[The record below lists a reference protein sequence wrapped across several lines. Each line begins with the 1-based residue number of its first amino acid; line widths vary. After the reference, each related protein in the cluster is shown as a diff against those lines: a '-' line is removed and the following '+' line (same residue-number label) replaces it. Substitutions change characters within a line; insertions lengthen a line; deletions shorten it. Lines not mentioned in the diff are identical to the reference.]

1 MLQSLKIKNLLIAAI
16 MLLSAIL
23 IIIGGFGLYNQS
35 TTNDALKSVYEDR
48 TVCIGQ
54 LDLVIRGLANT
65 RLATTTALLEPT
77 EANIQKQLANIDEKD
92 AMVEKEWAAYTST
105 YLTPDEQKLADQFTI
120 DRKKYLEEGLHPLV
134 AALKDPHKLGDAI
147 KINGD
152 MPNLFE
158 PLRKDVNA
166 LIQIQLDVAKALY
179 TSSQHSYTMSKYFAI
194 SSIVLGVLMAVGFGM
209 FLIRAISVP
218 LEEAIRIASSVANG
232 DLSQKVEINSSNE
245 FGQLLQALKKM
256 TTNLVDIVSEVRV
269 GTESIASASAQIA
282 AGNLDLSNRTEA
294 QAGSLE
300 ETASAMEELTSTVKQ
315 NADNARQA
323 NQLAETASQVA
334 SKGGAVVSDVVNTMS
349 EINDSA
355 RKIADI
361 IGVIDGIAFQTNILA
376 LNAAVEAARA
386 GEQGRGFA
394 VVATEVRS
402 LAQRSAA
409 AAKEIKALIDD
420 SVDKVEQ
427 GNKQAAQAGSTMNE
441 VVNSVQRVTDIMSEI
456 SAASR
461 EQSQGIEEV
470 NQAITQMDETT
481 QQNAALV
488 EQAAAAAKS
497 LQDQAANL
505 EGLVNQFQLSN
516 TSSHSRLG
524 SSPKNI
530 TPRPGQLQHRHGH
543 PQLSAAST
551 PFDINT
557 AIAAHGEW
565 KNKLR
570 TAILQ
575 KTEVDAATLSADNCC
590 GLGKW
595 LYGEGKS
602 QFGRLP
608 EFDKVVSAHA
618 QFHKE
623 AGKVAYM
630 INAEDYAKATKALDS
645 GTAYAKASN
654 NVSTA
659 IMALRRSAG
668 I

>member
-1 MLQSLKIKNLLIAAI
+1 MIVIALLAFSGWEYAMTATIVLLLVGAIFGFLIGIVFVRSITTPMRAAI
-16 MLLSAIL
+16 AVT
-23 IIIGGFGLYNQS
+23 NQ
-35 TTNDALKSVYEDR
+35 
-48 TVCIGQ
+48 I
-54 LDLVIRGLANT
+54 
-65 RLATTTALLEPT
+65 
-77 EANIQKQLANIDEKD
+77 
-92 AMVEKEWAAYTST
+92 
-105 YLTPDEQKLADQFTI
+105 
-120 DRKKYLEEGLHPLV
+120 
-134 AALKDPHKLGDAI
+134 
-147 KINGD
+147 
-152 MPNLFE
+152 
-158 PLRKDVNA
+158 
-166 LIQIQLDVAKALY
+166 AK
-179 TSSQHSYTMSKYFAI
+179 
-194 SSIVLGVLMAVGFGM
+194 
-209 FLIRAISVP
+209 
-218 LEEAIRIASSVANG
+218 G
-232 DLSQKVEINSSNE
+232 DLSVAIDFHGKDGLGRLFDALRDMRTN
-245 FGQLLQALKKM
+245 LQALI
-256 TTNLVDIVSEVRV
+256 VDVRSGVVSI
-269 GTESIASASAQIA
+269 SSASSEIA

-334 SKGGAVVSDVVNTMS
+334 SKGGAVVSDVVNTMG
-349 EINDSA
+349 EINQSA

-427 GNKQAAQAGSTMNE
+427 GNKQAAQAGSTMDE

-470 NQAITQMDETT
+470 NNAITQMDETT

-497 LQDQAANL
+497 LQDQAGHL
-505 EGLVNQFQLSN
+505 EELVNQFQLTS

-530 TPRPGQLQHRHGH
+530 TPRPGQLHQNHGH
-543 PQLSAAST
+543 KHLPAAST